1 MIYTVTFN
9 PSLDYIVSVD
19 DFTLGRVNRTT
30 KELVYPGGKGVNV
43 SLVLKNLGM
52 ENTALGFTAGFTG
65 TEIERGLKEWGCLT
79 DFIRI
84 PQGMSRINMKLRSRE
99 ESEINGQGPEISE
112 EALEELYRKLDVM
125 KQDDVLV
132 LAGSIPNSMPDS
144 SYEQILARVQDR
156 QIRTVVDA
164 TGDLLVNVL
173 KYHPFLIKPNNHELE
188 EIFNV
193 PMDSRETIVRYAGKL
208 QEQGAGNVLISMA
221 GDGAILVAEDGSVQE
236 SPAPE
241 GTLVNSVGAGDS
253 MVAGFITGYLKS
265 RSYEDGNCRRQ
276 RQRFFRA
283 AGHPGRGGRNSGTD
297 GMEVKP
303 CMKCRVRNSVF

>member
-52 ENTALGFTAGFTG
+52 ENTALGFIAGFTG
-65 TEIERGLKEWGCLT
+65 TEIERGLKDWGCLT
-79 DFIRI
+79 DFIKI
-84 PQGMSRINMKLRSRE
+84 PEGMSRINMKLRSRE
-99 ESEINGQGPEISE
+99 ESEINGQGPKISE
-112 EALEELYRKLDVM
+112 EALEELYRKLDAM
-125 KQDDVLV
+125 DPGDVLV

-144 SYEQILARVQDR
+144 SYEQILARVQGRD
-156 QIRTVVDA
+156 IRSVLDA

-188 EIFNV
+188 EIFHV
-193 PMDSRETIVRYAGKL
+193 PMDSKETIVAHAKKM
-208 QEQGAGNVLISMA
+208 QEMGAENVLISMA
-221 GDGAILVAEDGSVQE
+221 GDGAILVAADGSVWQ
-236 SPAPE
+236 SPAPK
-241 GTLVNSVGAGDS
+241 GNVVNSVGAGDS

-265 RSYEDGNCRRQ
+265 QSYEEAFHMGICTGSASAFSERLATQEEVDGILGQ
-276 RQRFFRA
+276 M
-283 AGHPGRGGRNSGTD
+283 GW
-297 GMEVKP
+297 K
-303 CMKCRVRNSVF
+303 

>member
-265 RSYEDGNCRRQ
+265 RSYEEAFHMGI
-276 RQRFFRA
+276 A
-283 AGHPGRGGRNSGTD
+283 AGLSLIHI
-297 GMEVKP
+297 
-303 CMKCRVRNSVF
+303 